1 VHRKSQ
7 GLEVRFGLERST
19 EDLANMSMSRSLA
32 VGGKSLV
39 SLLLLPVYLVRLLLQ
54 ALFVV
59 YVRVFEQ
66 LFKLTKDGR
75 ARFFPPAIYP
85 WTSTLQDN
93 WSKIRSELDA
103 QVDSLDSAPNYQDV
117 APQERQLTQDDKWK
131 VVLFRVMGHRIEE
144 NARAYPETAELI
156 DGIPGLVWAMLS
168 VLKPGKE
175 IAPHRGPYSGNLNCH
190 LALRVPKESE
200 QCGIRVGGEVRHW
213 EEGRMLVFNDRHTH
227 DAWNHSDEIRVVL
240 LMYVIRPLP
249 FPLSAMNRATVWLS
263 QFLRTSELGRIRKLA
278 DEAGEKGGGPQQA
291 PAASPG

>member
-1 VHRKSQ
+1 
-7 GLEVRFGLERST
+7 
-19 EDLANMSMSRSLA
+19 MSRSLA
-32 VGGKSLV
+32 VVGKSVV
-39 SLLLLPVYLVRLLLQ
+39 SLVLLPVYLVGLLLQ

-59 YVRVFEQ
+59 FSLVLQQ

-75 ARFFPPAIYP
+75 ARFFPPEIYP

-93 WSKIRSELDA
+93 WSKIRSELDT

-117 APQERQLTQDDKWK
+117 APSQRVLTEDDKWK
-131 VVLFRVMGHRIEE
+131 VVVFRVMEHRIEE

-156 DGIPGLVWAMLS
+156 DGIPGLVYAMLS

-175 IAPHRGPYSGNLNCH
+175 IAPHRGAYSGTLNCH

-200 QCGIRVGGEVRHW
+200 QCGIRVGGEVRNW
-213 EEGRMLVFNDRHTH
+213 EEGRMLIFNDRHTH

-249 FPLSAMNRATVWLS
+249 FPLSSMNRATIWLS
-263 QFLRTSELGRIRKLA
+263 QFLRGAELARIRKLA
-278 DEAGEKGGGPQQA
+278 NEAGKKGGEGGPQQA